1 MIYPEQEKDSEEK
14 EGWSPVPLNPGSSAR
29 LGLEFQ
35 GLLGFLPCPQSLGG
49 LSGAGMPAGSMWWL
63 WRGGGARVGLPPPQ
77 RMFPWGTC
85 LGGGWGVRGRCS
97 SSPPAAWLGFL
108 QLFGLFQKVI
118 PKEQKK
124 ELHGG
129 FDQVQKELRTLLH
142 PVWVWAPLNLCLSPL
157 LWLGVLPFVL

>member
-63 WRGGGARVGLPPPQ
+63 WRGGARG
-77 RMFPWGTC
+77 
-85 LGGGWGVRGRCS
+85 
-97 SSPPAAWLGFL
+97 LGFL
-108 QLFGLFQKVI
+108 
-118 PKEQKK
+118 
-124 ELHGG
+124 LHNECSLGEPAWGAVGG
-129 FDQVQKELRTLLH
+129 
-142 PVWVWAPLNLCLSPL
+142 
-157 LWLGVLPFVL
+157 